1 VTGIV
6 QRGAIKSALIR
17 TPTVTNPVSRR
28 IFTRLFPECFVD
40 QFKLDAKGIM
50 LLALAIVTL
59 IYLVVVLRGMAAM
72 RRDGMR
78 TGKWVDAK
86 PTPGRILLGF
96 ITNFFDTLGIG
107 SFATTTAVFRFF
119 RMVPDELIPGTLNV
133 GHTLGAITQTFI
145 FTRLVPVEA
154 TTLISMIVAAMAG
167 SWLGAGVV
175 ASWPRL
181 RIQWGM
187 GISLLGFAVLL
198 FLSQVGLL
206 PAGGTALGVTGVK
219 LLIAVV
225 GNFALGALM
234 TLGIGLY
241 APCLVL
247 VSLLGMDP
255 IAGFPI
261 MMGSCAFL
269 MPISSARFVQKRAF
283 HVGAALGLMIG
294 AVPACIIAAKWV
306 TNLPLNA
313 VKWLVIGVIVYTASS
328 LIMAARRER
337 AMPAAT

>member
-1 VTGIV
+1 
-6 QRGAIKSALIR
+6 
-17 TPTVTNPVSRR
+17 
-28 IFTRLFPECFVD
+28 
-40 QFKLDAKGIM
+40 
-50 LLALAIVTL
+50 
-59 IYLVVVLRGMAAM
+59 M

-78 TGKWVDAK
+78 TGKWVDAT
-86 PTPGRILLGF
+86 PTPARIALGF

-107 SFATTTAVFRFF
+107 SFATTTSMFRFF

-145 FTRLVPVEA
+145 YTRLVPVEA
-154 TTLISMIVAAMAG
+154 TTLISMIVAAVAG

-175 ASWPRL
+175 SGCPRP

-187 GISLLGFAVLL
+187 GVSLMGFAVLL
-198 FLSQVGLL
+198 FLSQTGLL
-206 PAGGTALGVTGVK
+206 PGGGAALGVTGTK
-219 LLIAVV
+219 LAIAVV

-269 MPISSARFVQKRAF
+269 MPVSSARFVQKRAF

-294 AVPACIIAAKWV
+294 SVPACILAAYWV
-306 TNLPLNA
+306 KSLPLTA
-313 VKWLVIGVIVYTASS
+313 VNGW
-328 LIMAARRER
+328 
-337 AMPAAT
+337 

>member
-1 VTGIV
+1 
-6 QRGAIKSALIR
+6 L
-17 TPTVTNPVSRR
+17 N
-28 IFTRLFPECFVD
+28 
-40 QFKLDAKGIM
+40 QFQLDAKGVM
-50 LLALAIVTL
+50 LMALVVVTVV
-59 IYLVVVLRGMAAM
+59 YLVVVVRGIVAI
-72 RRDGMR
+72 RRDGLR
-78 TGKWVDAK
+78 SGKRVDAT
-86 PTPGRILLGF
+86 PTPARIALGF
-96 ITNFFDTLGIG
+96 VTNFFDTLGIG
-107 SFATTTAVFRFF
+107 SFATTTASFRFF
-119 RMVPDELIPGTLNV
+119 KMVPDELIPGTLNV
-133 GHTLGAITQTFI
+133 GHTLGAIVQTFI

-175 ASWPRL
+175 SSWPRL

-187 GISLLGFAVLL
+187 GISLMGFAVLL
-198 FLSQVGLL
+198 LLSQMGLL
-206 PAGGTALGVTGVK
+206 PGGGTALGVSGAK
-219 LLIAVV
+219 LVIAVA

-294 AVPACIIAAKWV
+294 SVPACLLAAYWV
-306 TNLPLNA
+306 KSLPLTA
-313 VKWLVIGVIVYTASS
+313 VKWLVIIVVVYTATS
-328 LIMAARRER
+328 LILAARRER
-337 AMPAAT
+337 PSMP

>member
-1 VTGIV
+1 
-6 QRGAIKSALIR
+6 L
-17 TPTVTNPVSRR
+17 
-28 IFTRLFPECFVD
+28 D
-40 QFKLDAKGIM
+40 QFQLDAKGVM
-50 LLALAIVTL
+50 LMALVVVTIV
-59 IYLVVVLRGMAAM
+59 YLVVVVRGIVAI
-72 RRDGMR
+72 RRDGLR
-78 TGKWVDAK
+78 AGKRVDAT
-86 PTPGRILLGF
+86 PTPARIVLGF

-107 SFATTTAVFRFF
+107 SFATTTASFRFF
-119 RMVPDELIPGTLNV
+119 KMVPDELIPGTLNV
-133 GHTLGAITQTFI
+133 GHTLGAIVQTFI

-175 ASWPRL
+175 SSWPRL

-187 GISLLGFAVLL
+187 GLSLMGFAVLL
-198 FLSQVGLL
+198 LLSQMGLL
-206 PAGGTALGVTGVK
+206 PGGGTALGVSGAK
-219 LLIAVV
+219 LVIAVA

-294 AVPACIIAAKWV
+294 SVPACLLAAYWV
-306 TNLPLNA
+306 KSLPLTA
-313 VKWLVIGVIVYTASS
+313 VKWLVIIVVVYTATS
-328 LIMAARRER
+328 LILAARRER
-337 AMPAAT
+337 PMTP

>member
-1 VTGIV
+1 
-6 QRGAIKSALIR
+6 L
-17 TPTVTNPVSRR
+17 N
-28 IFTRLFPECFVD
+28 
-40 QFKLDAKGIM
+40 QFQLDAKGVM
-50 LLALAIVTL
+50 LMALVVVTVV
-59 IYLVVVLRGMAAM
+59 YLVVVVRGIAAM
-72 RRDGMR
+72 RREGGR
-78 TGKWVDAK
+78 SGKRVDAA
-86 PTPGRILLGF
+86 PTPARIALGF
-96 ITNFFDTLGIG
+96 VTNFFDTLGIG
-107 SFATTTAVFRFF
+107 SFATTTAGFRFF
-119 RMVPDELIPGTLNV
+119 KMVPDELIPGTLNV

-175 ASWPRL
+175 SSWPRL

-187 GISLLGFAVLL
+187 GISLMGFAVLL
-198 FLSQVGLL
+198 LLSQMGLL
-206 PAGGTALGVTGVK
+206 PGGGTALGVSGAK
-219 LLIAVV
+219 LVIAVA

-294 AVPACIIAAKWV
+294 SVPACLLAAYWV
-306 TNLPLNA
+306 KSLPLTA
-313 VKWLVIGVIVYTASS
+313 VKWLVIIVVVYTATS
-328 LIMAARRER
+328 LILAARRER
-337 AMPAAT
+337 PLRP